1 MTSSRWPPE
10 TEVDHRRAE
19 ELSDGEME
27 AEEDDAI
34 DTEAGQAEDGVTM
47 MMTEIHAFSR
57 DDNVAKEEKKKNKK
71 KKKKK
76 EKKKGRCYRYRG
88 RASGRVSSSVVGR
101 TGAGCRRRCRLS
113 QEEDTDRVF
122 TRANTSAR
130 VDF

>member
-76 EKKKGRCYRYRG
+76 KK
-88 RASGRVSSSVVGR
+88 
-101 TGAGCRRRCRLS
+101 
-113 QEEDTDRVF
+113 
-122 TRANTSAR
+122 
-130 VDF
+130 